1 MATGEHF
8 IGPTDGGWYMRMEAL
23 LHSAVGAECP
33 ARNAWPFYYDCEQQ
47 ALLSQIRAAWGE
59 DCVIQ
64 IVGGRLRIFADDGR
78 LELLSNSELSVAIAA
93 RLRGRMN
100 PRRQQTSAARPPV
113 VRI

>member
-100 PRRQQTSAARPPV
+100 PRRQ
-113 VRI
+113 

>member
-1 MATGEHF
+1 
-8 IGPTDGGWYMRMEAL
+8 MRMEAL